1 MVITSVQPVRTM
13 YQKNLTVYL
22 FSCLSCGLKFG
33 RNHVG
38 KKRKK
43 DFLWSQMYD
52 LDLDEETLIEQLK
65 RYWIPLLEQALNQA
79 RRLLEKLERDR

>member
-1 MVITSVQPVRTM
+1 MGETT
-13 YQKNLTVYL
+13 
-22 FSCLSCGLKFG
+22 
-33 RNHVG
+33 VG

-52 LDLDEETLIEQLK
+52 LDQDEETLIEQLK